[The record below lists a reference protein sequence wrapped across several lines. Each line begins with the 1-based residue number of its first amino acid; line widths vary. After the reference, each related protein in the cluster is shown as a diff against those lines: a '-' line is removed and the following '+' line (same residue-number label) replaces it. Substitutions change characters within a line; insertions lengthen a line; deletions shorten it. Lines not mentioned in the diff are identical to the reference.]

1 LWTCRRRGGQ
11 FESGTRKRHGTYSV
25 IHELSIELPVRAI
38 PIRGELSP
46 VSTSQTPHRITCSHT
61 TTHRPSPINRLLPVL
76 EPRIESPCDLPRACQ
91 VVEGPEN
98 EVATPLVSSRDEE
111 DEEFG
116 GHFASDDVGRGEGRC
131 DGRHRRIVIDG
142 VVGPG
147 RVVEERFEA
156 LDDLRLESPVERV
169 AELVMRLDTI
179 ELVQCT
185 SEHSLSPEGNKVVQE
200 SAKEQFRQ

>member
-1 LWTCRRRGGQ
+1 M
-11 FESGTRKRHGTYSV
+11 
-25 IHELSIELPVRAI
+25 
-38 PIRGELSP
+38 
-46 VSTSQTPHRITCSHT
+46 
-61 TTHRPSPINRLLPVL
+61 
-76 EPRIESPCDLPRACQ
+76 
-91 VVEGPEN
+91 
-98 EVATPLVSSRDEE
+98 
-111 DEEFG
+111 
-116 GHFASDDVGRGEGRC
+116 
-131 DGRHRRIVIDG
+131 IDG